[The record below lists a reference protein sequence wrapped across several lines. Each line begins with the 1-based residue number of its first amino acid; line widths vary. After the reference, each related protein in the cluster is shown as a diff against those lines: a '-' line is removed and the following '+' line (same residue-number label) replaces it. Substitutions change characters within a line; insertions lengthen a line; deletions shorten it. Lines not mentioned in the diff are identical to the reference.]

1 VDGSTAAAR
10 EYVALALR
18 LARLVPALV
27 DAAPADPALCRA
39 VAAEPLPRAA
49 DLVRQAGRLVEALPD
64 AGLPS
69 HQELF
74 LVGQLRAVEWRARRL
89 AGQAVPF
96 HREVRECLGVVAER
110 GEPDAYRAAHRIL
123 ESVLPGTGP
132 LTGRM
137 AAHRRADA
145 VPRDRLGSAIRALS
159 AALRTRVAPRFAL
172 PEDESVEHVV
182 VDDAPWSA
190 LHTYRGGH
198 RSVVRFS
205 ATATSACR
213 LPRLVAHETY
223 PGHHTEC
230 VRAARSGRA
239 ELLVAVMGTPQTV
252 LSEGLAEG
260 ALDAGVG
267 QGWGVWAAVLAQAGL
282 HVDAAGA
289 ERLDAARTALRR
301 VRLDAA
307 LLLHAGPRRDVEG
320 AEAHLRRWLLLD
332 AGRARRVVDALA
344 RPMWRTQVVASVE
357 GADLVRRR
365 IGRPGADA
373 AVEHLRLLDDPCLLT
388 SLRV

>member
-18 LARLVPALV
+18 LARLVPGLV
-27 DAAPADPALCRA
+27 DASAVDPALRRA
-39 VAAEPLPRAA
+39 VGAEPLLRAA
-49 DLVRQAGRLVEALPD
+49 DLVRQAGRLREALPD
-64 AGLPS
+64 AGLPP
-69 HQELF
+69 HRELF
-74 LVGQLRAVEWRARRL
+74 LAGQLRAVEWRARRL

-96 HREVRECLGVVAER
+96 RREVRECLGVDAEP
-110 GEPDAYRAAHRIL
+110 GEPDAYRSAHRIL
-123 ESVLPGTGP
+123 EAVLPGNGS
-132 LTGRM
+132 LAGRM

-145 VPRDRLGSAIRALS
+145 VPGDRLGLAVGALS
-159 AALRTRVAPRFAL
+159 TALRTRVAPCFGL
-172 PEDESVEHVV
+172 PGDESVEHVV

-205 ATATSACR
+205 TTAASACR

-230 VRAARSGRA
+230 VRAERSGRA
-239 ELLVAVMGTPQTV
+239 ELLVAVLGSPQTV
-252 LSEGLAEG
+252 LSEGLAEC
-260 ALDAGVG
+260 ALDTGVG
-267 QGWGVWAAVLAQAGL
+267 PGWGGWAAAVLDRTGVQ
-282 HVDAAGA
+282 VDGVRA

-307 LLLHAGPRRDVEG
+307 VLLHAGPRPDVAG

-332 AGRARRVVDALA
+332 AGRARRVVDALV
-344 RPMWRTQVVASVE
+344 RPLWRTQVVASVE

-365 IGRPGADA
+365 LAADP
-373 AVEHLRLLDDPCLLT
+373 AVEHLRLLDDPCPLT
-388 SLRV
+388 AMRV